1 MYVFLKAR
9 GPRSTFQFDA
19 TPEERAIMG
28 RHVAYWAE
36 LGSRGISI
44 VFGPVL
50 DPAWAYGVGIYR
62 VEDQAHMERLVAA
75 DPARALLSYEIFEFP
90 HPVFAPA
97 LAERLESTVP

>member
-1 MYVFLKAR
+1 MYLFLKAR
-9 GPRSTFQFDA
+9 APRPTFQFDA
-19 TPEERAIMG
+19 TAEERALMA

-50 DPAWAYGVGIYR
+50 DPAWAYGIGICC

-75 DPARALLSYEIFEFP
+75 DPARGLLSYEMFEFP

-97 LAERLESTVP
+97 LAEGLESSVP